1 MSGCRC
7 ARSRSSARG
16 HAIEARLYAED
27 PAAGFLPSIGELT
40 HWRMP
45 KEGHGLRI
53 DTGFA
58 QGGKVS
64 QYYDPMLA
72 KVIAHAPTREG
83 ALARLKGALA
93 GVEIAGVTTN
103 AAFLWR
109 LLGEEAVQKN
119 AVDTGY
125 IERERAGLS
134 GKPAGIA
141 AHQPRGGLRGGSQRR
156 GGQRAARRSGP
167 AFALGAD
174 HGLDA
179 IRGAQ
184 AAAAVPG
191 QGGSR
196 ARSRADPDA
205 RRHGIGH

>member
-1 MSGCRC
+1 MITGLDLVEWQLRV
-7 ARSRSSARG
+7 AMGERLPLRQEQIAPRG

-72 KVIAHAPTREG
+72 KIIAHASTREG

-134 GKPAGIA
+134 GKTAGIA
-141 AHQPRGGLRGGSQRR
+141 AHRPRGGLRGGS
-156 GGQRAARRSGP
+156 
-167 AFALGAD
+167 
-174 HGLDA
+174 
-179 IRGAQ
+179 
-184 AAAAVPG
+184 
-191 QGGSR
+191 
-196 ARSRADPDA
+196 
-205 RRHGIGH
+205 